1 MSVEE
6 RLREF
11 LKNGRDWER
20 RATTVPGVFILKLP
34 SDGRRPSSLAVE
46 INPVDDSGKPT
57 KKRGLIL
64 RSSEELKEFKDIVN
78 NERLPELM
86 AKIDSVNPK
95 SGVGRRKAGGE
106 VIEV

>member
-20 RATTVPGVFILKLP
+20 RATTIHGVFILKLP

-86 AKIDSVNPK
+86 AKID
-95 SGVGRRKAGGE
+95 RGE
-106 VIEV
+106 LNRLH